1 MLLQLFFNMF
11 RNRRPY
17 SGILVLILG
26 IVAGPALGQDQWG
39 LASQPEVA
47 AFSAVLMNP
56 ATGEVLFAKEPNLR
70 LPPAST
76 TKVLTALVALEHL
89 DPNAR
94 VLVSP
99 QAASAPPSRIGLRA
113 GESALTQ
120 DLLYGLML
128 KSGND
133 AAETLAEAAGGS
145 VYGFA
150 ELMNAKAWQ
159 IGARNSHFVNPHGL
173 PNDDHYS
180 TAYDL
185 ALIFRQAMNN
195 PMFADIVRTRNAAL
209 RIESSQGPY
218 GDWRMVPVVNH
229 NRLLGSYEGT
239 LGGKTG
245 FTLKAR
251 RCFVGEVDRD
261 GVRLIVAILNSP
273 TSSALWRDAR
283 TLLDYGFAHYGVGSP
298 PPSAPL
304 EPLPVLVQ
312 REPVV
317 SPPDEEKNDELTVHP
332 APVTR
337 VAMVH
342 PAPHLEVKLP
352 APDVREKAEPVAVE
366 SATPAKPV
374 VVARTQRVEVEP
386 PAPDV
391 QEKAEPVAVE
401 SAIPAKPVIVA
412 RTQRVEVEP
421 SIPDWQEDFEPVAEE
436 SAIPAKRVAASRTR
450 RIANTLAAAKPV
462 AAAKPKVMAGP
473 VTMARPV
480 ATPVVGKPMVAAR
493 PVATPV
499 VGKPMVAAKPT
510 KPLLLAMNSVKPMAI
525 SDKGAKPIMTSPGKA
540 PVKPAPVV
548 STKLEKREVTKVA
561 VRAEPVAKSQKAR
574 R

>member
-1 MLLQLFFNMF
+1 MFFKIFFNAF
-11 RNRRPY
+11 RNGGGYP
-17 SGILVLILG
+17 GILVLMLG
-26 IVAGPALGQDQWG
+26 IMTGPALGQDSWG
-39 LASQPEVA
+39 MSAQPEVA
-47 AFSAVLMNP
+47 ALSAVLMNP
-56 ATGEVLFAKEPNLR
+56 ATGEVLFAKEPHLR

-76 TKVLTALVALEHL
+76 TKVLTALLVLERL
-89 DPNAR
+89 DLNAR

-113 GESALTQ
+113 GEAALAQ

-145 VYGFA
+145 IYGFA
-150 ELMNAKAWQ
+150 ELMNTKAWQ
-159 IGARNSHFVNPHGL
+159 IGARNSHFMNPHGL

-185 ALIFRQAMNN
+185 ALIFRQAMNH

-209 RIESSQGPY
+209 RIEKSQGLY

-229 NRLLGSYEGT
+229 NRLLSSYEGT

-251 RCFVGEVDRD
+251 RCFVGEVDRG

-273 TSSALWRDAR
+273 TSGALWRDAR
-283 TLLDYGFAHYGVGSP
+283 ALLDYGFAHYGVVSP
-298 PPSAPL
+298 PPVPV

-317 SPPDEEKNDELTVHP
+317 SPDEEESDEPPMVRP

-337 VAMVH
+337 IAMTRPSPRVEAET
-342 PAPHLEVKLP
+342 PKLEWQ
-352 APDVREKAEPVAVE
+352 REPEPVVVE
-366 SATPAKPV
+366 SPLPAKPA
-374 VVARTQRVEVEP
+374 VAADTQRIV
-386 PAPDV
+386 
-391 QEKAEPVAVE
+391 KANATV
-401 SAIPAKPVIVA
+401 
-412 RTQRVEVEP
+412 
-421 SIPDWQEDFEPVAEE
+421 
-436 SAIPAKRVAASRTR
+436 
-450 RIANTLAAAKPV
+450 
-462 AAAKPKVMAGP
+462 
-473 VTMARPV
+473 RPV
-480 ATPVVGKPMVAAR
+480 ALPAAKPMVAAR

-499 VGKPMVAAKPT
+499 VAKPVMAARPVAKPVMAARPVAKPVMAARPVATPVAAKPT
-510 KPLLLAMNSVKPMAI
+510 KSIMLAMNTAKPMAI
-525 SDKGAKPIMTSPGKA
+525 SDKGAKPIMASSGKA
-540 PVKPAPVV
+540 PAKPTPVA
-548 STKLEKREVTKVA
+548 STRLEKREITKVA
-561 VRAEPVAKSQKAR
+561 VRTEPAAKSQKTR

>member
-1 MLLQLFFNMF
+1 MFFKLFFNVF
-11 RNRRPY
+11 RNGGLY
-17 SGILVLILG
+17 SGILALILG
-26 IVAGPALGQDQWG
+26 IMTGPALGQGSWG
-39 LASQPEVA
+39 MSAQPEVA
-47 AFSAVLMNP
+47 ALSAVLMNP

-113 GESALTQ
+113 GEAALTQ

-145 VYGFA
+145 IFGFA

-159 IGARNSHFVNPHGL
+159 IGARNSHFMNPHGL
-173 PNDDHYS
+173 PNEDHYS

-185 ALIFRQAMNN
+185 ALIFRQAMNH

-209 RIESSQGPY
+209 RIEKSQGLY

-251 RCFVGEVDRD
+251 RCFVGEVDRG

-273 TSSALWRDAR
+273 TSGALWRDAR
-283 TLLDYGFAHYGVGSP
+283 TLLDYGFAHYGVVSP
-298 PPSAPL
+298 PSVPA

-312 REPVV
+312 REPLV
-317 SPPDEEKNDELTVHP
+317 SPDEEESDEPPMVRP

-337 VAMVH
+337 IAMTR
-342 PAPHLEVKLP
+342 PAP
-352 APDVREKAEPVAVE
+352 
-366 SATPAKPV
+366 
-374 VVARTQRVEVEP
+374 RVEVETP
-386 PAPDV
+386 KLEWQREPDSV
-391 QEKAEPVAVE
+391 VVE
-401 SAIPAKPVIVA
+401 SPPPAKPG
-412 RTQRVEVEP
+412 
-421 SIPDWQEDFEPVAEE
+421 
-436 SAIPAKRVAASRTR
+436 VAAHAQ
-450 RIANTLAAAKPV
+450 RIVKTP
-462 AAAKPKVMAGP
+462 P
-473 VTMARPV
+473 MARPV
-480 ATPVVGKPMVAAR
+480 AMPAAKPMVAAR
-493 PVATPV
+493 TVATPV
-499 VGKPMVAAKPT
+499 VAKPVMAARPVAKPVMAARPVAKPVMAARPVAKPVMAARPVAKPVMAARPAAMPAAKPVVSAKPT
-510 KPLLLAMNSVKPMAI
+510 KPIMLAMNTAKPMAI
-525 SDKGAKPIMTSPGKA
+525 SDKGAKPIMASPGKA
-540 PVKPAPVV
+540 PVKPAPAA
-548 STKLEKREVTKVA
+548 STKLEKREMTKVA
-561 VRAEPVAKSQKAR
+561 VRTEPAAKSQKTR